1 MKIAIG
7 CILSAIVCFAWGF
20 MSWSI
25 LDWHTNSIHSFED
38 QEEVAKVVKSNV
50 THGQGVYMIPSMDEP
65 SSLATP
71 DEKKA
76 FLDKQEKAR
85 NDGPFIYAVVRPG
98 KKPWDMN
105 QAMIQSFVRA
115 LLASVLLA
123 VILNQTTLPYSGRV
137 TICAVA
143 GLFSGIVSDMPMWI
157 WFEGPGRMFAVN
169 LADHLIEWT
178 LAGLVLGLFVGKVPT
193 AADSR

>member
-50 THGQGVYMIPSMDEP
+50 